1 MRNFIF
7 IFLAFALCACGN
19 SETSKSSAVEAPA
32 QAAAAQHQD
41 PNIDFPSLSAAIAG
55 TKLEMT
61 DFNDVNFSR
70 GAAILAVWGA
80 RNMTWDD
87 LQKVEQG
94 KYGMV
99 MKDPDS
105 QRGKRLCTYGE
116 IIEIQVDNSVP
127 GKVYL
132 GGLNVYTDEGMR
144 IYRFVA
150 VGSTGE
156 LVAGS
161 QARFCGVITG
171 KNSYQNSAGG
181 TTHAVHLVGMF
192 ELPENKKPSM

>member
-1 MRNFIF
+1 MKYLPIILIF
-7 IFLAFALCACGN
+7 ISALYGCGN
-19 SETSKSSAVEAPA
+19 AESSKGTTASA
-32 QAAAAQHQD
+32 QANQQQSPQLD
-41 PNIDFPSLSAAIAG
+41 YPSLLAAIAA

-70 GAAILAVWGA
+70 GAVLLAMWGA
-80 RNMTWDD
+80 RNMTWAD

-105 QRGKRLCTYGE
+105 QRGKRLCAYGQ
-116 IIEIQVDNSVP
+116 IIEVQVDNSVP

-132 GGLNVYTDEGMR
+132 GGLNAYSDDGLR

-156 LVAGS
+156 LVAGNE
-161 QARFCGVITG
+161 ARFCGVITG

-181 TTHAVHLVGMF
+181 MTHAVHLIGMF
-192 ELPENKKPSM
+192 ELPENKKSPK